1 MKKILFALLG
11 SMLFVTPALADTA
24 IGMVNVAKILHDSKA
39 ATSIRAQVQAK
50 QKDFQAQL
58 DSKGKELQSEQQ
70 ALVKQKDAIDKDAF
84 NKKVQEF
91 RQKEATAQKNV
102 QEKSVQLDKSVNDAL
117 GEVQKVINDI
127 VKDVATEKKMTL
139 VVSAGI
145 VLYGDS
151 SLDITDE
158 VLKRLDSKLTTV
170 PVKF

>member
-1 MKKILFALLG
+1 MKKLLFTLVAGLILA
-11 SMLFVTPALADTA
+11 TPAFADTTV
-24 IGMVNVAKILHDSKA
+24 GVVNVAKILHDSKA

-58 DSKGKELQSEQQ
+58 DNKGKELQAEQQ
-70 ALVKQKDAIDKDAF
+70 ALVKQKDAIDKEAF

-91 RQKEATAQKNV
+91 RQKEASAQKAV

-127 VKDVATEKKMTL
+127 VKDVASEKKMTL
-139 VVSAGI
+139 VVSAGV
-145 VLYGDS
+145 VLYGDN

-170 PVKF
+170 TVKF

>member
-1 MKKILFALLG
+1 MKKFLLTIFASLL
-11 SMLFVTPALADTA
+11 LATPALADTT
-24 IGMVNVAKILHDSKA
+24 IGMVNVARILHDSKA

-58 DSKGKELQSEQQ
+58 DSKGKELQAEQQ
-70 ALVKQKDAIDKDAF
+70 ALVKQKDSIDKDAF
-84 NKKVQEF
+84 NKKVQDF
-91 RQKEATAQKNV
+91 RVKEATAQKAV

-127 VKDVATEKKMTL
+127 VKDVATEKKMSL
-139 VVSAGI
+139 VVSAGV
-145 VLYGDS
+145 VLYGDN

-170 PVKF
+170 TVKF